1 MILRWKSPVFFAHAP
16 AIFSPVFKERFTMHD
31 QTQSALTD
39 RDLLASLFLRMHGVT
54 RMTGLG
60 RSTIYRMVAQK
71 MFPAP
76 VRLGRRAVA
85 WRLCDLG
92 QWSAARPLA
101 RSVELA
107 CRNER
112 MTDETWHERSVDLG
126 C

>member
-1 MILRWKSPVFFAHAP
+1 MILRSKSSVFFARAP
-16 AIFSPVFKERFTMHD
+16 AIFSTVFKERVTMHD

-60 RSTIYRMVAQK
+60 RSTIYRLVAQQ

-85 WRLCDLG
+85 WRVCDLEE
-92 QWSAARPLA
+92 WSAERPRA
-101 RSVELA
+101 MAGELA
-107 CRNER
+107 QR
-112 MTDETWHERSVDLG
+112 TKP
-126 C
+126 